1 MLHSPMTIYISVAG
15 ILFALMLIPVLKK
28 SRARIRS
35 LRLQILA
42 ERSTIQNHR
51 LSQLLVAENAKL
63 IGKGIDQG
71 AMFLNAG
78 HKTVS
83 DLTYGLLELFPAT
96 RGKAREIREKH
107 MQISEGIAQAFRA
120 VNKHVGE
127 RIAEG
132 IKNPRRAKKGKKPSR
147 PQVKRR
153 LKKSRP

>member
-1 MLHSPMTIYISVAG
+1 MPHLVMTLFLSATG
-15 ILFALMLIPVLKK
+15 ILFALMLTALLKK
-28 SRARIRS
+28 SRARVRS

-42 ERSTIQNHR
+42 ERSAMQNTR
-51 LSQLLVAENAKL
+51 LGQLLVAENTKL

-83 DLTYGLLELFPAT
+83 SLTYGILELFPAT
-96 RGKAREIREKH
+96 RGKSREIREKH
-107 MQISEGIAQAFRA
+107 MQITDGITQAFRA

-132 IKNPRRAKKGKKPSR
+132 IKEAKPAKNKRKPVRGLARRR
-147 PQVKRR
+147 V
-153 LKKSRP
+153 KKSRP